1 MLHTMIQKSCSK
13 WFVSEEC
20 KIKSLISYMNS
31 IGELRDAQIE
41 AIKTYLFLKIACD
54 NKPLYEL
61 FCNGTFN
68 TLTENDLNSMEL
80 SANAREVLL
89 NNKSALALYEYATQ
103 KNEKGEVVSVKLAE
117 EIRKH
122 PNNIDYTGIFKK
134 LFYNVSY
141 SDYLF
146 SLPMGAGK
154 TFLMAAFI
162 YLDLYFAIQ
171 NPDDKRFARN
181 FIILAPS
188 GLKTSVIPSL
198 RTIQEF
204 NPAWVLPEPSASDI
218 KRKMIFEVLD
228 ENKSAKKSNR
238 AKNPNVQKLA
248 LHQPFEELTGLVA
261 VTNAEKV
268 ILDGLVKSNQQDLFE
283 ESTET
288 KDKESNE
295 LRYWI
300 GKLPQ
305 LSVFIDEVHH
315 ATDGDIKLRSV
326 VNRWANGDNKNVTNV
341 IGFSGTPYLDKA
353 EKISVTDTLS
363 VASSDIL
370 NTVYYYPLVDAI
382 GNFLKYPVVK
392 VSNNKDSLQIVE
404 SGVREFLDNYKNTK
418 YERPP
423 RTLNA
428 KLAIYCGKGID
439 FLEEEV
445 HPFVS
450 RIISEYG
457 LNPEEHILR
466 YHDGNKNHPKP
477 QDGDYQFKILDKT
490 ESKIRI
496 VLLCQ
501 IGKEGWNCRS
511 LAGVILSQEGDCPTN
526 MVLQTS
532 CRCLR
537 QVERGQKESAL
548 IYLNESNAEKLKKQ
562 LQQHQHINLDEFQR
576 GAKGGTDPLNRYDR
590 TNHLKLP
597 PITVYQYSIKYDS
610 LVVEQPDT
618 ENIISNASEK
628 SKKDT
633 VISKSLDFKKADFT
647 NIDIDDSE
655 SGKTFAHFN
664 EWLYEI
670 AKESFGFITLPKLR
684 EHTELLQKVFDEITY
699 IGENGELFYSS
710 HYDIKKLNSLI
721 RTAFYEKRDYSVR
734 EEFIKESVRL
744 LTVENFTSQIEVPH
758 AIIEKYYPDQNE
770 IQKIITADESGNTEL
785 SEEEKQAV
793 AMLRKIGH
801 HKEADAIENSSA
813 PYPNKDRTFHYL
825 PYKTDSSFEQ
835 KFLAEVLKEEVVAKY
850 NLEVYYNGDKT
861 LTDFRIHCYKKTGGQ
876 NTSWSNVG
884 EYTPDF
890 IILQRKSEN
899 EVGKVVIVETKG
911 SLYANDSEFIARKEF
926 VEKFFI
932 PMNNNKF
939 SEQGDKERFSYLYL
953 QDNESEEV
961 RIKKTICHINEFF
974 GKGK

>member
-1 MLHTMIQKSCSK
+1 MLHSMIQKVCTK
-13 WFVSEEC
+13 WFSSDEC
-20 KIKSLISYMNS
+20 KIKNLVSYM
-31 IGELRDAQIE
+31 ITTGELRGTQIE

-61 FCNGTFN
+61 FCDGAFN
-68 TLTENDLNSMEL
+68 SLTESELNEMEL
-80 SANAREVLL
+80 SAVTRETLL
-89 NNKSALALYEYATQ
+89 NNKAALALYEYSTQ
-103 KNEKGEVVSVKLAE
+103 RNEKGEQVSIKLAN
-117 EIRKH
+117 EIKKN
-122 PNNIDYTGIFKK
+122 PQSIDYEGIFKK
-134 LFYNVSY
+134 IFYGVTY

-162 YLDLYFAIQ
+162 YLDLYFGMQ

-188 GLKTSVIPSL
+188 GLKTSVVPSL

-204 NPAWVLPEPSASDI
+204 NPAWVLPEPTASEI
-218 KRKMIFEVLD
+218 KRQMIFDVLD

-268 ILDGLVKSNQQDLFE
+268 ILDGLVRSGQSDLFE
-283 ESTET
+283 ESSET
-288 KDKESNE
+288 KDREANE

-300 GKLPQ
+300 GKIPR

-326 VNRWANGDNKNVTNV
+326 VNRWANGEKRNVTNV

-353 EKISVTDTLS
+353 EKIPVTDSLS
-363 VASSDIL
+363 IASLDIA

-382 GNFLKYPVVK
+382 GNFLKYPIVK
-392 VSNNKDSLQIVE
+392 VSDNKNSIQIVE
-404 SGVREFLDNYKNTK
+404 NGVREFLENYKDTV
-418 YERPP
+418 YDRPP
-423 RTLNA
+423 RVLQA

-445 HPFVS
+445 YPF
-450 RIISEYG
+450 IANLITEYG
-457 LNPEEHILR
+457 LNPDEHILR

-477 QDGDYQFKILDKT
+477 EDSDYQFKILDRT

-496 VLLCQ
+496 ILLCQ

-537 QVERGQKESAL
+537 QVERGKKETAL

-562 LQQHQHINLDEFQR
+562 LEQQQHINLDEFQ
-576 GAKGGTDPLNRYDR
+576 KGTTEKTEKIYRYDR
-590 TNHLKLP
+590 TKHLKLP
-597 PITVYQYSIKYDS
+597 TIPLYQYSIKYDT
-610 LVVEQPDT
+610 LVVEEPNPDNGISSAVKNAEQET
-618 ENIISNASEK
+618 IINK
-628 SKKDT
+628 Q
-633 VISKSLDFKKADFT
+633 LDVKKADFT
-647 NIDIDDSE
+647 NIDIDSSE
-655 SGKTFAHFN
+655 HGKKTARYN
-664 EWLYEI
+664 AWLYEI
-670 AKESFGFITLPKLR
+670 AKESFGFITLAKLR
-684 EHTELLQKVFDEITY
+684 KHDKALRQVFKKVTYNVSESEIY
-699 IGENGELFYSS
+699 FSS
-710 HYDIKKLNSLI
+710 HYDITKLNALI
-721 RTAFYEKRDYSVR
+721 RTAFYEKRDFSVR

-744 LTVENFTSQIEVPH
+744 LCVEQFTPQIEVPVS
-758 AIIEKYYPDQNE
+758 KVKDYYPE
-770 IQKIITADESGNTEL
+770 ETKVQKIIEADESGKIGL

-801 HKEADAIENSSA
+801 DKEAEAIERASEA
-813 PYPNKDRTFHYL
+813 YPNKDRTFHYL
-825 PYKTDSSFEQ
+825 PYKTDSSFEH
-835 KFLAEVLKEEVVAKY
+835 KFHKEILKEDCVSKF
-850 NLEVYYNGDKT
+850 NLEVYYNGDRN
-861 LTDFRIHCYKKTGGQ
+861 LTDFRIHCYKKDGGKE
-876 NTSWSNVG
+876 SWSNVG

-890 IILQRKSEN
+890 IILKRKSEN
-899 EVGKVVIVETKG
+899 EIGKVLIVETKG
-911 SLYANDSEFIARKEF
+911 SLYANDPNFIARREF
-926 VEKFFI
+926 TEKYFI
-932 PMNNNKF
+932 KLNNEKDGY
-939 SEQGDKERFSYLYL
+939 EKFSYLYL
-953 QDNESEEV
+953 QDNESDEE
-961 RIKKTICHINEFF
+961 RIKKTISTINSFF
-974 GKGK
+974 GEEK

>member
-1 MLHTMIQKSCSK
+1 MIQKSCSK
-13 WFVSEEC
+13 WFSSEDC
-20 KIKSLISYMNS
+20 KINNLISYMS
-31 IGELRDAQIE
+31 STGELRDAQIE

-122 PNNIDYTGIFKK
+122 PNDIDYTGIFKK

-162 YLDLYFAIQ
+162 YLDLYFALQ
-171 NPDDKRFARN
+171 NPEDKRFARN

-204 NPAWVLPEPSASDI
+204 NPSWVLPEPSASDI
-218 KRKMIFEVLD
+218 KRRMVFEVLD

-248 LHQPFEELTGLVA
+248 LHQPFEELTGLVT

-283 ESTET
+283 ESTEI
-288 KDKESNE
+288 KDRESNE

-300 GKLPQ
+300 RKLPQ

-326 VNRWANGDNKNVTNV
+326 VNRWANGDDKNVTNV

-353 EKISVTDTLS
+353 EKIPVTDTLS
-363 VASSDIL
+363 VASSDIS

-445 HPFVS
+445 YPFVS

-537 QVERGQKESAL
+537 QVERGQKETAL

-562 LQQHQHINLDEFQR
+562 LQQQQHINLDEFQR
-576 GAKGGTDPLNRYDR
+576 GSKGETETLDRYDR

-618 ENIISNASEK
+618 ESVISSSSEK
-628 SKKDT
+628 SKKDS
-633 VISKSLDFKKADFT
+633 VINKSLDFKKADFT

-655 SGKTFAHFN
+655 SGKTFAHFT

-684 EHTELLQKVFDEITY
+684 EHTESLQKVFDEITY

-744 LTVENFTSQIEVPH
+744 LTVENFTSQIEVSH

-801 HKEADAIENSSA
+801 NKEADAIENSSA
-813 PYPNKDRTFHYL
+813 PYPNRDRTFH
-825 PYKTDSSFEQ
+825 
-835 KFLAEVLKEEVVAKY
+835 
-850 NLEVYYNGDKT
+850 
-861 LTDFRIHCYKKTGGQ
+861 
-876 NTSWSNVG
+876 
-884 EYTPDF
+884 
-890 IILQRKSEN
+890 
-899 EVGKVVIVETKG
+899 
-911 SLYANDSEFIARKEF
+911 
-926 VEKFFI
+926 
-932 PMNNNKF
+932 
-939 SEQGDKERFSYLYL
+939 
-953 QDNESEEV
+953 
-961 RIKKTICHINEFF
+961 
-974 GKGK
+974 

>member
-1 MLHTMIQKSCSK
+1 M
-13 WFVSEEC
+13 
-20 KIKSLISYMNS
+20 
-31 IGELRDAQIE
+31 A
-41 AIKTYLFLKIACD
+41 LK
-54 NKPLYEL
+54 
-61 FCNGTFN
+61 
-68 TLTENDLNSMEL
+68 
-80 SANAREVLL
+80 
-89 NNKSALALYEYATQ
+89 
-103 KNEKGEVVSVKLAE
+103 
-117 EIRKH
+117 
-122 PNNIDYTGIFKK
+122 
-134 LFYNVSY
+134 
-141 SDYLF
+141 
-146 SLPMGAGK
+146 
-154 TFLMAAFI
+154 
-162 YLDLYFAIQ
+162 
-171 NPDDKRFARN
+171 
-181 FIILAPS
+181 
-188 GLKTSVIPSL
+188 
-198 RTIQEF
+198 
-204 NPAWVLPEPSASDI
+204 
-218 KRKMIFEVLD
+218 
-228 ENKSAKKSNR
+228 
-238 AKNPNVQKLA
+238 
-248 LHQPFEELTGLVA
+248 
-261 VTNAEKV
+261 
-268 ILDGLVKSNQQDLFE
+268 
-283 ESTET
+283 
-288 KDKESNE
+288 
-295 LRYWI
+295 
-300 GKLPQ
+300 
-305 LSVFIDEVHH
+305 
-315 ATDGDIKLRSV
+315 
-326 VNRWANGDNKNVTNV
+326 TNV
-341 IGFSGTPYLDKA
+341 IGFSGTPYLDEA
-353 EKISVTDTLS
+353 EKIPVTDTLS
-363 VASSDIL
+363 VASSDIS

-404 SGVREFLDNYKNTK
+404 SGVREFLDNYKNSK

-428 KLAIYCGKGID
+428 KLASYCGKGID

-445 HPFVS
+445 YPFVS
-450 RIISEYG
+450 RIITEYG

-537 QVERGQKESAL
+537 QVERGQKETAL

-562 LQQHQHINLDEFQR
+562 LQQQQHINLDEFQR
-576 GAKGGTDPLNRYDR
+576 GAKGETETLDRYDR

-618 ENIISNASEK
+618 ESVISNASEK

-633 VISKSLDFKKADFT
+633 VINKSLDFKKADFT

-655 SGKTFAHFN
+655 TGKIPARFN
-664 EWLYEI
+664 AWLYEI
-670 AKESFGFITLPKLR
+670 AKESFGFITLSKLR
-684 EHTELLQKVFDEITY
+684 KHTEALQEVFYEITY
-699 IGENGELFYSS
+699 KDVSGEIYFSS

-734 EEFIKESVRL
+734 EEFIKESLRL
-744 LTVENFTSQIEVPH
+744 LTVENFTSQIDVPH

-770 IQKIITADESGNTEL
+770 VQKIITADESGNTEL

-801 HKEADAIENSSA
+801 NKEADAIENSST
-813 PYPNKDRTFHYL
+813 PYPNKDQTFHYL

-835 KFLAEVLKEEVVAKY
+835 KFLAEVLKEDVVAKH

-876 NTSWSNVG
+876 NDSWSNVG

-899 EVGKVVIVETKG
+899 EIGKVVIVETKG
-911 SLYANDSEFIARKEF
+911 SLYANDPDFIARKEF

-953 QDNESEEV
+953 QDNESEDV
-961 RIKKTICHINEFF
+961 RIKKTISHINEFF
-974 GKGK
+974 GEGK

>member
-1 MLHTMIQKSCSK
+1 MIQKSCSK
-13 WFVSEEC
+13 WFASDDC
-20 KIKSLISYMNS
+20 KINNLISYMS
-31 IGELRDAQIE
+31 ATGDLRDAQIE

-122 PNNIDYTGIFKK
+122 PNDIDYTGIFKK

-248 LHQPFEELTGLVA
+248 LHQPFEELTGLVT

-283 ESTET
+283 ESTEI
-288 KDKESNE
+288 KDRESNE

-326 VNRWANGDNKNVTNV
+326 VNRWANGDDKNVTNV

-353 EKISVTDTLS
+353 EKIPVTDTLS
-363 VASSDIL
+363 VASSDIS

-404 SGVREFLDNYKNTK
+404 LGVREFLHNYKNTK

-445 HPFVS
+445 YPFVS

-537 QVERGQKESAL
+537 QVERGQKETAL

-562 LQQHQHINLDEFQR
+562 LQQQQHINLDEFQH
-576 GAKGGTDPLNRYDR
+576 GTKGEIETLDRYDR

-597 PITVYQYSIKYDS
+597 PIILYQYSIKYDS

-618 ENIISNASEK
+618 ESVISSASKK
-628 SKKDT
+628 SKKDS
-633 VISKSLDFKKADFT
+633 VINKSLDFKKADFT

-670 AKESFGFITLPKLR
+670 SKESFGFITLPQLR
-684 EHTELLQKVFDEITY
+684 EHTESLQKVFDEITY

-721 RTAFYEKRDYSVR
+721 RTAFYETRDYSVR

-770 IQKIITADESGNTEL
+770 IQKIITADESRNTEL
-785 SEEEKQAV
+785 SEDEKQAV

-801 HKEADAIENSSA
+801 NKEADAIENAST
-813 PYPNKDRTFHYL
+813 PYPNKDRSFHYL

-835 KFLAEVLKEEVVAKY
+835 KFLAEVLKEEVVTKY

-861 LTDFRIHCYKKTGGQ
+861 LTDFRIHCYKKNGGQ

-911 SLYANDSEFIARKEF
+911 VLYANDPEFIARKEF

-939 SEQGDKERFSYLYL
+939 SEQGNKERFSYLYL
-953 QDNESEEV
+953 QDNESEEI
-961 RIKKTICHINEFF
+961 RIRKTISHIKEFF
-974 GKGK
+974 EERK

>member
-1 MLHTMIQKSCSK
+1 MIQKSCSK
-13 WFVSEEC
+13 WFTSDDC
-20 KIKSLISYMNS
+20 KINNLISYMS
-31 IGELRDAQIE
+31 ATGELRDAQIE

-68 TLTENDLNSMEL
+68 TLSENDLNSMEL

-122 PNNIDYTGIFKK
+122 PNDIDYTGIFKK
-134 LFYNVSY
+134 FFYNVSY

-162 YLDLYFAIQ
+162 YLDLYFVIQ

-228 ENKSAKKSNR
+228 ENKSAKKSNK

-248 LHQPFEELTGLVA
+248 LHQPFEELTGLVT

-283 ESTET
+283 ESTEI
-288 KDKESNE
+288 KDRESNE

-326 VNRWANGDNKNVTNV
+326 VNRWANGDDKNVTNV

-353 EKISVTDTLS
+353 EKIPVTDTLS
-363 VASSDIL
+363 VASSDIS

-404 SGVREFLDNYKNTK
+404 LGVREFLDNYKNTK

-423 RTLNA
+423 RTLDA

-445 HPFVS
+445 YPFVS

-490 ESKIRI
+490 ESKIKI

-537 QVERGQKESAL
+537 QVERGQKETAL

-562 LQQHQHINLDEFQR
+562 LQQQQHINLDEFQR
-576 GAKGGTDPLNRYDR
+576 GAKGESETLDRYDR

-597 PITVYQYSIKYDS
+597 PITLYQYSIKYDS

-618 ENIISNASEK
+618 ESVISSASEK
-628 SKKDT
+628 SKKDS
-633 VISKSLDFKKADFT
+633 VINKSLDFKNADFT

-664 EWLYEI
+664 AWLYEI

-684 EHTELLQKVFDEITY
+684 EYTESLQKVFDEITY
-699 IGENGELFYSS
+699 RDENGQLFYSS

-721 RTAFYEKRDYSVR
+721 RTAFYEKRDYSVC

-744 LTVENFTSQIEVPH
+744 LTVENFTSQIEIPH
-758 AIIEKYYPDQNE
+758 AIIDKYYPDQNE
-770 IQKIITADESGNTEL
+770 VQKIIEADESGKTEID
-785 SEEEKQAV
+785 EKTKIAIQAMRT
-793 AMLRKIGH
+793 AGLN
-801 HKEADAIENSSA
+801 EQADAIENAST
-813 PYPNKDRTFHYL
+813 PYPNKERSFHYL

-835 KFLAEVLKEEVVAKY
+835 KFLAEVLKEEVVTKY
-850 NLEVYYNGDKT
+850 NLEIYYNGDKI

-911 SLYANDSEFIARKEF
+911 GLYANDPEFIARKVF

-953 QDNESEEV
+953 QDNESEEI
-961 RIKKTICHINEFF
+961 RIRKTISHIKEFF
-974 GKGK
+974 GGL